1 MITRGSKFFYAAAVV
16 GFVTAIVYGFLT
28 GAAAHSGVIGV
39 FQDGDVV
46 NSIVGPLT
54 FGDLGDGLER
64 GRIEHLAP
72 LAVGARTKRAVD
84 EVLAC
89 AEPLCGRGG
98 RRARVRAHER
108 ASPAPSPWPWR

>member
-54 FGDLGDGLER
+54 FGWKGWVGDHVGYSVLMGFAAVMAASVYIILDLEFPRVGLIRLDTFDHALVE
-64 GRIEHLAP
+64 L
-72 LAVGARTKRAVD
+72 
-84 EVLAC
+84 
-89 AEPLCGRGG
+89 
-98 RRARVRAHER
+98 R
-108 ASPAPSPWPWR
+108 ASMD